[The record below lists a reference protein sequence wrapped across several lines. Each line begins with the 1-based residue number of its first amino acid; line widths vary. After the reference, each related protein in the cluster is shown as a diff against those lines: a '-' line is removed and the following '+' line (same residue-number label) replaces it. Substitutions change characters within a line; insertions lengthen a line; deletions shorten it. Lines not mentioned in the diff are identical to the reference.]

1 VQVLQSIPG
10 CPSEPQLQFTA
21 CTLVRKFACWL
32 ARSGLEQPSVLDLVP
47 PLFRVVLG
55 GLCDVVSAGGASLAF
70 AALCTECG
78 PTVLAHCRAD
88 VLAVLEAAAK
98 TETWQQAAPPRAAAA
113 GAGRAAAAARG
124 AVALEEEDVCSIV
137 EGTAEVLG
145 YAVRIGD
152 TEVRWASAALTEAY
166 YTPARPPPSSMVA
179 PSCLSVRC

>member
-1 VQVLQSIPG
+1 
-10 CPSEPQLQFTA
+10 
-21 CTLVRKFACWL
+21 
-32 ARSGLEQPSVLDLVP
+32 VLDLVP

-145 YAVRIGD
+145 YAVRSGD